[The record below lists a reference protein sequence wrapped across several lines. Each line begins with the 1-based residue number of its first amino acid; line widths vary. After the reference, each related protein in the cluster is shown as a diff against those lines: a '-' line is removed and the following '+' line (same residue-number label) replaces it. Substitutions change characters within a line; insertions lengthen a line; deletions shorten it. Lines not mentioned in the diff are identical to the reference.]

1 MADFTVIDKGFK
13 KTMARFRGANG
24 AKLEVG
30 TIKPPSGGI
39 PIYFYIW
46 EGKVGYLRNSWDK
59 LKKQIQAQTIQ
70 VQNDLVDGKTHEFA
84 LRDLG
89 EQLVEAMKGVIVGRG
104 LVKSGD
110 LRDSI
115 GFRIGR
121 GSG

>member
-24 AKLEVG
+24 AKLEAG

-39 PIYFYIW
+39 PVYFYIW
-46 EGKVGYLRNSWDK
+46 EAKVGYLRNTWDK
-59 LKKQIQAQTIQ
+59 LKKQIKDQSIQ
-70 VQNDLVDGKTHEFA
+70 VQNDLVDGRTHEFA

-89 EQLVEAMKGVIVGRG
+89 EQLVEGMKAVIVGKG
-104 LVKSGD
+104 LVKTGA
-110 LRDSI
+110 LRNSI
-115 GFRIGR
+115 GFRLGR